1 MHSDP
6 VSRKERET
14 NKGKLAEVSRNYF
27 AFDKATGNVYY
38 FGEDVDTF
46 DAKGNITG
54 HEGSWLAGVSG
65 ARFGLMMPGQPK
77 VGERY
82 CQEVAP
88 GVAMDRAEVVSLTKK
103 VKATA
108 GTFKDCL
115 ATKESSSLEKGV
127 EEKVYAPGVGLLK
140 DGGFKL
146 AKVEKPI
153 AKNTENSQAKSAG
166 LDVRK

>member
-27 AFDKATGNVYY
+27 TFDKATGNIYY

-46 DAKGNITG
+46 DVKGNITG
-54 HEGSWLAGVSG
+54 HEGSWLAGVNE

-77 VGERY
+77 VGARY
-82 CQEVAP
+82 YQEVAP
-88 GVAMDRAEVVSLTKK
+88 GVATDRAEVVSLTKK
-103 VKATA
+103 VKVPA

-115 ATKESSSLEKGV
+115 TTKESSSLEKGV
-127 EEKVYAPGVGLLK
+127 EEKVCAPGVGLLR

-146 AKVEKPI
+146 VKVEKPI
-153 AKNTENSQAKSAG
+153 TENSQAKPAG
-166 LDVRK
+166 LDARK